1 MSKQSKSGKKHPAD
15 HGGRGKGAKAADKRK
30 LSDRLPALFVAAV
43 LVLGLGA
50 MAWNYIVPDG
60 TPGGALN
67 DTVIPVSVKVPK
79 LSPAALEGKKAF
91 DANCAACHG
100 ANAAGTKNGPPFIN
114 MIYNPGHHDK
124 RAFLRAVRDGVTQHH
139 WNFGNMPPQPQVT
152 DNELIAIVRY
162 VRELQKANGIVY
174 QKHVM

>member
-1 MSKQSKSGKKHPAD
+1 MSKQSKSKKKRPPN

-50 MAWNYIVPDG
+50 MAWNYIVPGDISN
-60 TPGGALN
+60 GASDN
-67 DTVIPVSVKVPK
+67 TAIPVSVKIPK
-79 LSPAALEGKKAF
+79 LSPVALEGKKAF

-100 ANAAGTKNGPPFIN
+100 ANAAGTNSGPPFIN
-114 MIYNPGHHDK
+114 KIYNPGHHDN
-124 RAFLRAVRDGVTQHH
+124 RAFLRAVRDGVPQHH
-139 WNFGNMPPQPQVT
+139 WNFGNMPPRPEVT
-152 DNELIAIVRY
+152 DKELIAIVRY